1 MRLRLGLSLS
11 LLLVAMPL
19 AAQHAYISSQAANK
33 ITVLDIDTQKIT
45 ATVEVTTGPVGVSL
59 DNKRHELFVTHPE
72 QGVVTM
78 IDTRDNKKL
87 AEINTGGQPF

>member
-33 ITVLDIDTQKIT
+33 ITVLDIDTQKINY
-45 ATVEVTTGPVGVSL
+45 ENQMIESL
-59 DNKRHELFVTHPE
+59 PTLSYCFNNVHLSIGRGSRPYNK
-72 QGVVTM
+72 
-78 IDTRDNKKL
+78 
-87 AEINTGGQPF
+87 